1 MAALA
6 VRSSGER
13 VGLVGLGFVGA
24 GDLAACERGISCDV
38 DLEAAVDC
46 FAVFVF
52 RAAADAGLLADAGE
66 VAVDLAF
73 AGRDGASCSCA
84 DAYGDGAGDVLL
96 ACAVGVGVLQ
106 GFDGEVACAR
116 GAYCCC
122 DLGCVEGGADGD
134 ATDGA
139 EYS

>member
-6 VRSSGER
+6 VRSGGEA
-13 VGLVGLGFVGA
+13 VGFVGLGFVGA
-24 GDLAACERGISCDV
+24 GDLAAYQSCVACDA
-38 DLEAAVDC
+38 DLEAAVYC
-46 FAVFVF
+46 LAVFVF
-52 RAAADAGLLADAGE
+52 RAAADAGLLAYAGE

-73 AGRDGASCSCA
+73 AGRDGASCA
-84 DAYGDGAGDVLL
+84 DAYSEGAREVLL